1 MAREQRIISAA
12 VTRRAR
18 PFGTRV
24 ASVPLAMLR
33 LMAPPPAAG
42 ASATP
47 AARGTAVVPDPAG
60 LALADVVSRLR
71 RAMRR
76 AGRAFGP
83 GGALPGGLSVAQL
96 EFLSCLAENPAARP
110 GQVARLLRLAPSSV
124 ATLVNGL
131 GRVGLVVRTGGLA
144 DRRTAVLELTP
155 AGHAV
160 VSDWQDVNS
169 RILAAAL
176 TALPAAS
183 RRSLMSSL
191 PALRQLTAAVDALAD
206 DLQPDAQPAS
216 DGTAAAG

>member
-12 VTRRAR
+12 VTRQAR
-18 PFGTRV
+18 HFGTRI
-24 ASVPLAMLR
+24 ASVFLAMLR
-33 LMAPPPAAG
+33 LMAPPSAAG
-42 ASATP
+42 AFATP
-47 AARGTAVVPDPAG
+47 AARGKAIEPDPAG

-176 TALPAAS
+176 TALPTAS

-191 PALRQLTAAVDALAD
+191 LALRHLTAAVDALAD
-206 DLQPDAQPAS
+206 DLQPDAQPPS
-216 DGTAAAG
+216 DGAAAAG